1 MSKGL
6 WVKVSANL
14 IRHPKFQRFSTI
26 LDEPQVTSAGRL
38 LLLWSYALEFYP
50 SGELKIT
57 KKELASI
64 CEWQGDPEEFYQAL
78 ISCGGKEGCGFIKDE
93 RGILVIHD
101 WIDFSGKLNE
111 KRTKARERM
120 RRLRE
125 REKEEKLR
133 ENVTRT
139 FAERTRTKENESEQ
153 KRTGRTGHETDPK
166 KQENFQE
173 QQNDQNVGM
182 TDDFEGNSKDLKL
195 REHSRTFALK
205 NKNQNQKREGA
216 IRASLAKNPPSS
228 PSDEEPQ
235 SLAIVDP
242 WTNNVMQEIA
252 KTVKNPKPAKLP
264 ELIAKWRETYGETF
278 TGAEIKKALLW
289 LQENGRR
296 YTDMGRFLGSWL
308 MRSEKNQSRYQQPR
322 SYRQQTTPDRGDL
335 PPSWHDVMPNVAE
348 ALKLTD

>member
-1 MSKGL
+1 M
-6 WVKVSANL
+6 
-14 IRHPKFQRFSTI
+14 
-26 LDEPQVTSAGRL
+26 
-38 LLLWSYALEFYP
+38 
-50 SGELKIT
+50 
-57 KKELASI
+57 
-64 CEWQGDPEEFYQAL
+64 
-78 ISCGGKEGCGFIKDE
+78 
-93 RGILVIHD
+93 
-101 WIDFSGKLNE
+101 
-111 KRTKARERM
+111 
-120 RRLRE
+120 
-125 REKEEKLR
+125 
-133 ENVTRT
+133 
-139 FAERTRTKENESEQ
+139 
-153 KRTGRTGHETDPK
+153 
-166 KQENFQE
+166 
-173 QQNDQNVGM
+173 
-182 TDDFEGNSKDLKL
+182 
-195 REHSRTFALK
+195 
-205 NKNQNQKREGA
+205 
-216 IRASLAKNPPSS
+216 AKNPPSS